1 MLHNLYLYQNGKLI
15 RKGNTHVFRV
25 FLKENTEL
33 TEKQIKRII
42 QARNVKEINGFYISE
57 NPTFDCKVDTKAKRN
72 RKKNR
77 NINRF
82 IYALDIETSTYQ
94 VGDRKLSLMYLGNI
108 QNVYLGA
115 DTFNNINK
123 DNFAFY
129 QSYNRFFR
137 TYDEWNSIL
146 EMLNKDSVEKNLYTY
161 IYIHNLPYEFSFM
174 QNLKFFRENYKN
186 ETMIAS
192 NTRKPISFELDHLIF
207 RCSYKLL
214 GKSLKVLGD
223 ELGIAKLTE
232 EKGGYNQHFTPNS
245 TLPDIEYEY
254 NKQDVLITL
263 YAVIDCFKNSNYYT
277 DVNSIDRMITT
288 TSLTRLENELH
299 STAEEKEKYTRLCTT
314 LIRFYNKKFDDDTTV
329 YELLRNVFCG
339 GYVRSNRFYSFMPFD
354 DVASYDFA
362 SSYPAQMLMC
372 NFPFNFKMRE
382 SDKTAYLKYIIEK
395 NNAYIKYK
403 GGVLQWYLTTPQKTL
418 HSYFMCELVVK
429 NLKIKRFNNHNEL
442 PFLSVSKCADYDI
455 KTMKS
460 SNGRVM
466 CADKITLYLTS
477 YDYIALTL
485 FYDFEIEECKKL
497 LYTKTNAKLPKYVTN
512 SINNYAKQK
521 VIFKKLK
528 NTADVDKITKED
540 FNFNDECVVNNDF
553 LNHFFTLSTEDKKDT
568 LSRELRLAKG
578 RLNAQYGINVQ
589 QLAPNDLLFYPLKN
603 EWQCIENVDV
613 ECGRLLRS
621 YIDGLHVTAYARLHL
636 YILSYI
642 IFTQTNSTILY
653 WDTDSIKCVN
663 DLENV
668 NKAVDM
674 FNDYINKKWHC
685 EKYYNM
691 GLADN
696 EGVYNHFCTAGA
708 KSYIF
713 DKNGDISISISGVPK
728 KTTNKY
734 LNNIYNG
741 DFKSFC
747 AEYYHPNTFFCS
759 DVTGKLASGYY
770 TKNDNIFKN
779 ARVIDD
785 AGKQYTF
792 NGFGGCLLLPSDFT
806 LTAIGFTN
814 HSLVEE
820 AQQLSYLRKKG
831 IKILPTYIGKPCKVD
846 EKVERIDNN

>member
-42 QARNVKEINGFYISE
+42 QARNVREINGYYVSE
-57 NPTFDCKVDTKAKRN
+57 NSTFDCKVDTKSKRS
-72 RKKNR
+72 RKKDR

-82 IYALDIETSTYQ
+82 IYALDIETSTYN
-94 VGDRKLSLMYLGNI
+94 VDNRKLSLMYLGNI
-108 QNVYLGA
+108 QNIYLGA
-115 DTFNNINK
+115 DSFNSINK
-123 DNFAFY
+123 DNFTFY

-137 TYDEWNSIL
+137 TYEEWNAIL
-146 EMLNKDSVEKNLYTY
+146 EKINKDSKEKNLYTY
-161 IYIHNLPYEFSFM
+161 IYVHNLPYEFSFM

-186 ETMIAS
+186 DTMIAS

-263 YAVIDCFKNSNYYT
+263 YAVVDCFKNSNYYT
-277 DVNSIDRMITT
+277 DVNSIDRMITA

-299 STAEEKEKYTRLCTT
+299 STAEEKERYTKLCTS
-314 LIRFYNKKFDDDTTV
+314 LIKFYNEKFNDGTTV
-329 YELLRNVFCG
+329 YEFLRLIFSG
-339 GYVRSNRFYSFMPFD
+339 GYVRSNRFFSFIPFD
-354 DVASYDFA
+354 NVGSDDYV
-362 SSYPAQMLMC
+362 SSYPAQMLMS
-372 NFPFNFKMRE
+372 NFPFNFKMKE
-382 SDKTAYLKYIIEK
+382 KDETAYLKFVIEK

-418 HSYFMCELVVK
+418 HTYFMCELSVK
-429 NLKIKRFNNHNEL
+429 NLRIKQFKNHNEL
-442 PFLSVSKCADYDI
+442 PFLSVSKCSDYDF

-460 SNGRVM
+460 NNGRVM
-466 CADKITLYLTS
+466 TADKITLYLTS

-485 FYDFEIEECKKL
+485 FYDFEIDECKKL
-497 LYTKTNAKLPKYVTN
+497 LYTKTNAKLPTYVTN

-521 VIFKKLK
+521 VVFKKLK
-528 NTADVDKITKED
+528 NTVDVKSITEKD
-540 FNFNDECVVNNDF
+540 FNFDGSCVVNDEF

-568 LSRELRLAKG
+568 ISRELRLAKN

-589 QLAPNDLLFYPLKN
+589 QLAPNELLFYPLKN
-603 EWQCIENVDV
+603 EWQCIENIDV
-613 ECGRLLRS
+613 ENCTLLRN
-621 YIDGLHVTAYARLHL
+621 YIDGLHVTTYARLHL
-636 YILSYI
+636 YILSYML
-642 IFTQTNSTILY
+642 FTKTDTTILY
-653 WDTDSIKCVN
+653 WDTDSIKYVN
-663 DLENV
+663 DIENV
-668 NKAVDM
+668 NKVVDV
-674 FNDYINKKWHC
+674 FNKYIKKYWHC
-685 EKYYNM
+685 EKNYNM

-696 EGVYNHFCTAGA
+696 EGIYNHFCTAGA
-708 KSYIF
+708 KSYIYE
-713 DKNGDISISISGVPK
+713 KNGKISISISGVPK
-728 KTTNKY
+728 KATNRY
-734 LNNIYNG
+734 LNSIYNG
-741 DFKSFC
+741 DFKKFC
-747 AEYYHPNTFFCS
+747 SEYYHPNTFFCS
-759 DVTGKLASGYY
+759 SITGKLASGYY

-779 ARVIDD
+779 TKVIDD
-785 AGKQYTF
+785 NGKTYTF

-820 AQQLSYLRKKG
+820 AQQLSYLRRKG
-831 IKILPTYIGKPCKVD
+831 IKILPTYIGTPTKTD
-846 EKVERIDNN
+846 DKVERIDNN